1 MEMHWSRLYYLS
13 SVEVLSINVEVSKGS
28 ELVAPPRLVVEG
40 VTLGLEGTLRGVTD
54 VAVVNGGGVAVSS
67 TGHTDGSAT
76 GVFSFSR
83 MTLNGLASTSVSLTL
98 NADSTLTAD
107 DTSVLYG
114 TVTMNTGSTLKAVD
128 LGVDQSS
135 VNMNG
140 KVYVNASRLLNLTST
155 GSFNGKGRSSYTST
169 LGPGTLRG
177 RPAAR
182 GIRATTAG
190 TVRRRTAGWVRMRA
204 ISARTARRSSRRW
217 RAQVGTV
224 AGAAQLCRCRCPESS
239 GLTAPSM

>member
-83 MTLNGLASTSVSLTL
+83 MALNGLASTSVSLTL

-114 TVTMNTGSTLKAVD
+114 
-128 LGVDQSS
+128 
-135 VNMNG
+135 
-140 KVYVNASRLLNLTST
+140 
-155 GSFNGKGRSSYTST
+155 
-169 LGPGTLRG
+169 
-177 RPAAR
+177 
-182 GIRATTAG
+182 
-190 TVRRRTAGWVRMRA
+190 
-204 ISARTARRSSRRW
+204 
-217 RAQVGTV
+217 
-224 AGAAQLCRCRCPESS
+224 
-239 GLTAPSM
+239 